1 MNLSTKQEMC
11 FFYHPSSGKDLF
23 VSMGHT
29 RLYKKSLN
37 IEATTRFGTMEVVLA
52 GQLGTSTIEKMDE
65 FLLEYRYHFKNC
77 MAISI
82 DISKLDF
89 INQFGVAALVDL
101 VCLLKHEGLE
111 VSICRSENKAD
122 QVLRKAGFYEWLQ
135 EN

>member
-23 VSMGHT
+23 INMGHT
-29 RLYKKSLN
+29 RLYAKSLN
-37 IEATTRFGTMEVVLA
+37 IEASSRFGTMKVVLA
-52 GQLGTSTIEKMDE
+52 GHLGSSTIEKLDE
-65 FLLEYRYHFKNC
+65 FLLEYRYYFKNC
-77 MAISI
+77 KEISI

-89 INQFGVAALVDL
+89 INQFGVSALMDL

-111 VSICRSENKAD
+111 VSIRHSENKAD

-135 EN
+135 GN